1 MRKIWQ
7 KDWQGAA
14 RITGIW
20 LAALLLMPD
29 GVQAANRQPPAYYSQ
44 ITRRVAQYLPGDHL
58 TRHPLDDDMAGRV
71 WTNYF
76 NTLDY
81 EHVFFTGDDISRFQS
96 VVPRL
101 DDMLQNGDT
110 AFAYE
115 VYEVFLARVR
125 DRYAY
130 VQELLKA
137 GFDVHAN
144 EVYQWKRKDQPWPV
158 DGAEWNELWR
168 RRVKNEY
175 VQRLVNRELADAERA
190 RKAAEQ
196 PPATN
201 AAGVSPTGGVNQASA
216 DLSAEREMMM
226 TPEAFIANRYK
237 QLLTVLEDADA
248 EGVLQRYLQAFAMA
262 YDPHS
267 GYMSPSTA
275 EDFAIE
281 MKLSLVGIGARLR
294 SEDGAAKI
302 DEVIPGGPA
311 DQDKRDVRLRAGD
324 KIIAVAQ
331 AQREPVNVLHW
342 PLDKVVKLI
351 RGEKGTRVVLT
362 VIPATDPTG
371 STTKQVD
378 LIRDEVKLEEQAAK
392 GEVQSVVGADG
403 NPRKFGI
410 IRLPSFYANMQAESV
425 FSSDYR
431 SATDDVR
438 KIIENLQTQGIEGVI
453 LDLRNNG
460 GGSLVEAI
468 RMTGLFISMG
478 PVVQVRERF
487 GVRVLQDRE
496 SDLVYDGP
504 LMVLVSRMSASA
516 SEIVAGALQ
525 DYGRAIIVGDS
536 KTHGK
541 GSVQTVLDLGSD
553 KKLGEL
559 RLTTASYY
567 RISGG
572 STQLK
577 GIAADIVL
585 PSPFGAMDI
594 GEEYQPYALEWST
607 VARVGYKPVS
617 DLTPVVDRLRART
630 LGRQQ
635 VDPRFT
641 AYRQSLDR
649 IQAINNSKELPLNIE
664 TRREWA
670 RTEKELAEIEEKLM
684 DETKSDDGKGKA
696 PDVVLAEALNMASDW
711 AVWRAEQPEMP
722 VEAVAAP
729 AETVSWLRAI
739 WDHIRFF
746 FRSLVDYVQQCAR

>member
-1 MRKIWQ
+1 
-7 KDWQGAA
+7 
-14 RITGIW
+14 
-20 LAALLLMPD
+20 
-29 GVQAANRQPPAYYSQ
+29 
-44 ITRRVAQYLPGDHL
+44 
-58 TRHPLDDDMAGRV
+58 
-71 WTNYF
+71 
-76 NTLDY
+76 
-81 EHVFFTGDDISRFQS
+81 
-96 VVPRL
+96 
-101 DDMLQNGDT
+101 
-110 AFAYE
+110 
-115 VYEVFLARVR
+115 
-125 DRYAY
+125 
-130 VQELLKA
+130 
-137 GFDVHAN
+137 
-144 EVYQWKRKDQPWPV
+144 
-158 DGAEWNELWR
+158 
-168 RRVKNEY
+168 
-175 VQRLVNRELADAERA
+175 
-190 RKAAEQ
+190 
-196 PPATN
+196 
-201 AAGVSPTGGVNQASA
+201 
-216 DLSAEREMMM
+216 
-226 TPEAFIANRYK
+226 
-237 QLLTVLEDADA
+237 
-248 EGVLQRYLQAFAMA
+248 
-262 YDPHS
+262 
-267 GYMSPSTA
+267 
-275 EDFAIE
+275 

-331 AQREPVNVLHW
+331 DQREPVNVLHW

-371 STTKQVD
+371 NTTKQVD

-392 GEVQSVVGADG
+392 GEVQSMVGADG
-403 NPRKFGI
+403 KPRKFGI

-438 KIIENLQTQGIEGVI
+438 KIIENLQTQGIGGVI

-607 VARVGYKPVS
+607 VARVGYKPVA
-617 DLTPVVDRLRART
+617 DLTPVIDRLRART

-684 DETKSDDGKGKA
+684 DETKSDDGKGKP

-711 AVWRAEQPEMP
+711 AVWRAEQPEPP
-722 VEAVAAP
+722 VVATAVP
-729 AETVSWLRAI
+729 AEPVSWLRAI